1 MTNAKFKQVFILR
14 YDWMKIQGFYSKP
27 SVNDFVI
34 NIIGVDRDAQALVL
48 KVEVNSLKGK
58 NLDNYN
64 R

>member
-48 KVEVNSLKGK
+48 KVEVNSLKGEK
-58 NLDNYN
+58 F

>member
-1 MTNAKFKQVFILR
+1 
-14 YDWMKIQGFYSKP
+14 MKIQGFYSKP